1 MVGLGV
7 TRMGIVRRVMRG
19 GVIRWRSVVLM
30 RSRST
35 AAPSSPTATA
45 VVVVVM
51 TSSSAAGMITVAMI
65 ALASANAGMSRHVN
79 RRLQMVSVPAGER
92 RVFSRVLRDSTTRF
106 VGPSVGPSVCP
117 SHFTFFGS
125 LRSLASVLLPK

>member
-1 MVGLGV
+1 MVVRRIDVVGLGV

-30 RSRST
+30 RSRS
-35 AAPSSPTATA
+35 AAPSSPATTA

-65 ALASANAGMSRHVN
+65 ALASANSGMSRHVN
-79 RRLQMVSVPAGER
+79 RRLQMVSVPAGEK
-92 RVFSRVLRDSTTRF
+92 RVFS
-106 VGPSVGPSVCP
+106 
-117 SHFTFFGS
+117 
-125 LRSLASVLLPK
+125 